1 MRSFI
6 ALLLLI
12 VVFLTGMLVGMDKN
26 EGMHANHLSSE
37 EHITKQQENLIE
49 WEVYE
54 EQPIIEEQK
63 LTFDPSK
70 HTTQKI
76 ATLLETGVK
85 GFYEVVVDILYQITS
100 LFV

>member
-1 MRSFI
+1 MI
-6 ALLLLI
+6 LLLV
-12 VVFLTGMLVGMDKN
+12 VVFLTGMLIGMDKK
-26 EGMHANHLSSE
+26 EVLQANDLSSE
-37 EHITKQQENLIE
+37 EHIAEQTENIIE

-54 EQPIIEEQK
+54 EQPVIEEQM
-63 LTFDPSK
+63 LAFEPPE